1 MHKYD
6 WDPETGG
13 LLLSP
18 QQEKTSKEPRPV
30 YYREM
35 NLLGM
40 DKRWNYPQNDDA
52 PIMWAEAEKYIYR
65 GRTIARAKGGS
76 LYTAPEIVYTEGAEG
91 EPEGSTLIAVDIQAM
106 ICRPENIELM
116 DLLESL
122 TAKSINEHY
131 RKYQKKTDLTY
142 VAFSGGK
149 DSVVALDMVQR
160 TLAHNEFI
168 VAFGDT
174 DMEFPTTYKLA
185 EEVAKDCVSQ
195 GITFLYAVHSS
206 SAEEAWRQFGPP
218 ARRIR
223 WCCTVMKTAPVIN
236 TICSVYGLSSLKSI
250 MITGVRKG
258 ESVSRSEYDEFSEG
272 NKLAGQYSFH
282 PIIEWSAAEV
292 YLYIYRYNLRLN
304 EAYKLGFS
312 RVGCIM
318 CPNSSEKHEYIKHRW
333 FPNVVDKYCDII
345 VQTSGKDL
353 SGNNA
358 KLFLETGGW
367 KTRYSGRE
375 LAINESERYWFEI
388 TKSQILYYVDAINP
402 DWRIWYKTIGSLD
415 FDGLN
420 YFLEYKGIK
429 RKCNVDGNCYTI
441 DIVERGKNLIDF
453 MSLFRGVL
461 IKSQYCIRCG
471 ACLSECPHRN
481 IKMEGGTLEISDKCC
496 RCHACL
502 KIQNSCLYY
511 NSIKRS
517 THMSNAITGIN
528 RYLSVGVNMNWIY
541 AYLQDGTEPGNRK
554 TDSLKSFMDD
564 AGFRCNKQVSKL
576 GEMLRKQVSSLDS
589 DTNAL
594 TRIWSVAAVNLSYA
608 APFKFYVNNIPFC
621 DEINLDTI
629 FPPEEE
635 TKYSE
640 SEQKT
645 RGKAEGEFWNGMKVI
660 FDSNNYFSMIG
671 LGTPDISRK
680 MQKNGVEK
688 LTMNSIRREIWA
700 DPISEV
706 ILYALYKFAENCG
719 DYYQFTLSYLMDE
732 TIERDGV
739 SPTTIFG
746 LDRETMIRILNG
758 LSINY
763 PEFISASFNF
773 DLDTITLRKDK
784 KAEDVLEL
792 L

>member
-40 DKRWNYPQNDDA
+40 DKRWHYPQNDDA

-65 GRTIARAKGGS
+65 GRTVARAKGGS
-76 LYTAPEIVYTEGAEG
+76 LYTAPEIQYTDGPEG
-91 EPEGSTLIAVDIQAM
+91 EPEGSTLVPVDIQAM
-106 ICRPENIELM
+106 IRRPENVELM

-131 RKYQKKTDLTY
+131 RKHQSKTDLTY

-149 DSVVALDMVQR
+149 DSVVVLDMVQR

-174 DMEFPTTYKLA
+174 DMEFPTTYQLA
-185 EEVAKDCVSQ
+185 EEVAKDCASQ
-195 GITFLYAVHSS
+195 KITFLHAVHSS
-206 SAEEAWRQFGPP
+206 AAEEAWQLFGPP
-218 ARRIR
+218 ARQIR

-236 TICSVYGLSSLKSI
+236 TICNVYGLNSLKSI

-258 ESVSRSEYDEFSEG
+258 ESASRAEYDEFSEG

-282 PIIEWSAAEV
+282 PIIEWSSAEV
-292 YLYIYRYNLRLN
+292 YMYIFRYNLRLN

-318 CPNSSEKHEYIKHRW
+318 CPNSSEKHEYIKRQW
-333 FPNVVDKYCDII
+333 FPSVVDKYCDII
-345 VQTSGKDL
+345 VRTSGKDL

-358 KLFLETGGW
+358 KLFLETGSW
-367 KTRYSGRE
+367 KIRYSGRE
-375 LAINESERYWFEI
+375 LAINENERYWFEI
-388 TKSQILYYVDAINP
+388 TRSQILYYVNSLNP
-402 DWRIWYKTIGSLD
+402 DWKTWYKTVGSLD
-415 FDGLN
+415 YDGQ
-420 YFLEYKGIK
+420 YYYLEYKGVK
-429 RKCNVDGNCYTI
+429 RKCSIENNCYSI

-453 MSLFRGVL
+453 MSLFRAVL
-461 IKSQYCIRCG
+461 IKSQYCIHCG
-471 ACLSECPHRN
+471 ACPSECPHRN
-481 IKMEGGTLEISDKCC
+481 IKMENGILEISDKCC

-528 RYLSVGVNMNWIY
+528 RYLSVGVNMDWVY
-541 AYLQDGTEPGNRK
+541 AYLLDGIEPGNRK
-554 TDSLKSFMDD
+554 TDTLRAFLDD
-564 AGFRCNKQVSKL
+564 AGFRRNKEITHL
-576 GEMLRKQVSSLDS
+576 GGKMRDMISASGP

-594 TRIWSVAAVNLSYA
+594 TGLWGVAAVNLSYA
-608 APFKFYVNNIPFC
+608 APLKFYVNNVPFF
-621 DEINLDTI
+621 EEVTLNSL
-629 FPPEEE
+629 FPSVEEA
-635 TKYSE
+635 KYSE

-645 RGKAEGEFWNGMKVI
+645 RAKAEGEFWNGLKVI
-660 FDSNNYFSMIG
+660 FDSNTYFSLIG

-680 MQKNGVEK
+680 MQKNGTEK
-688 LTMNSIRREIWA
+688 LTMNSIQRTAWV
-700 DPISEV
+700 DPIPEV
-706 ILYALYKFAENCG
+706 ILYALYKFAEKCG
-719 DYYQFTLSYLMDE
+719 DYYQFTLGYLMDE
-732 TIERDGV
+732 TIEREGI

-746 LDRETMIRILNG
+746 LDRETMVRILNG